1 MVSNYSLIG
10 LLFALFIL
18 AMDFYLLKKRKIEG
32 RGFVFWFITGVVL
45 GLFSG
50 VPALFSLF
58 LILFGTEE
66 LVSAVMATGFFFFI
80 LAFFYISY
88 RISELHSQLMKL
100 TMEISV
106 AKYGQK
112 KSGTSDIV
120 SGNPGEKGK
129 SKRKNRRKVKA

>member
-1 MVSNYSLIG
+1 MSNYSLIG

-32 RGFVFWFITGVVL
+32 KGFVFWFITGVAL

-50 VPALFSLF
+50 VPALFSVF

-66 LVSAVMATGFFFFI
+66 LVSAVVATGFFFFL
-80 LAFFYISY
+80 LAFFYIHY

-106 AKYGQK
+106 AKYSQK
-112 KSGTSDIV
+112 QCGTSDIV
-120 SGNPGEKGK
+120 SGNPGKKGK
-129 SKRKNRRKVKA
+129 SKRKNRRKVKT

>member
-32 RGFVFWFITGVVL
+32 KGFVFWFITGVAL

-66 LVSAVMATGFFFFI
+66 LVSAVMATGFFFFL
-80 LAFFYISY
+80 LAFFYIHY

-112 KSGTSDIV
+112 QCETSDMV
-120 SGNPGEKGK
+120 SENPGKKGK
-129 SKRKNRRKVKA
+129 SRRKNRRKVKA

>member
-10 LLFALFIL
+10 LFFALFIL

-32 RGFVFWFITGVVL
+32 KGFVFWFITGVTL

-100 TMEISV
+100 TMEVSV

-112 KSGTSDIV
+112 QSGTSDV
-120 SGNPGEKGK
+120 KPGNSGKKGK
-129 SKRKNRRKVKA
+129 SKRK

>member
-1 MVSNYSLIG
+1 
-10 LLFALFIL
+10 
-18 AMDFYLLKKRKIEG
+18 
-32 RGFVFWFITGVVL
+32 
-45 GLFSG
+45 

-66 LVSAVMATGFFFFI
+66 LVSAVVATGFFFFL
-80 LAFFYISY
+80 LAFFYIHY

-112 KSGTSDIV
+112 QSGTSDKV
-120 SGNPGEKGK
+120 PGNPGEKGK
-129 SKRKNRRKVKA
+129 SKRKNRRKVKT

>member
-10 LLFALFIL
+10 LLFAVFIL

-58 LILFGTEE
+58 LVLFGTEE
-66 LVSAVMATGFFFFI
+66 LISAVMATGFFFFI

-100 TMEISV
+100 TMEVSV

-112 KSGTSDIV
+112 QCGTSDV
-120 SGNPGEKGK
+120 KPGNPEKKGK
-129 SKRKNRRKVKA
+129 SKRK

>member
-32 RGFVFWFITGVVL
+32 KGFVFWFITGVVL

-112 KSGTSDIV
+112 QSGTSDIA

>member
-1 MVSNYSLIG
+1 MESRYSLIG
-10 LLFALFIL
+10 LLFALCIL
-18 AMDFYLLKKRKIEG
+18 AMDFYLLKKQKIEG

-66 LVSAVMATGFFFFI
+66 LISAVTATGFFFFL
-80 LAFFYISY
+80 LAFFYIYY

-100 TMEISV
+100 TMEVSV

-112 KSGTSDIV
+112 QCGTNDTK
-120 SGNPGEKGK
+120 PGTPGKKGK
-129 SKRKNRRKVKA
+129 KQAEK

>member
-1 MVSNYSLIG
+1 MESRYSLIG
-10 LLFALFIL
+10 LLFALCIL

-58 LILFGTEE
+58 LVLFGTEE
-66 LVSAVMATGFFFFI
+66 LISAVMATGFFFFL
-80 LAFFYISY
+80 LAFFYIHY

-112 KSGTSDIV
+112 QSGASATI
-120 SGNPGEKGK
+120 SGNPGKKEKASEEI
-129 SKRKNRRKVKA
+129 SKK

>member
-1 MVSNYSLIG
+1 MESRYSLIG
-10 LLFALFIL
+10 LFFALCIL

-58 LILFGTEE
+58 LVLFGTEE
-66 LVSAVMATGFFFFI
+66 LISAVVATGFFFFLI
-80 LAFFYISY
+80 AFFYIHY

-112 KSGTSDIV
+112 QSGVSATA
-120 SGNPGEKGK
+120 SGNPGKKGK
-129 SKRKNRRKVKA
+129 KQAKK